1 MSSLQVVWKI
11 LLTLLLDEEAV
22 VFLLLELEVEEV
34 FLLLELEV
42 EVVFLLLLLLLAMAA
57 LVRVGSLTELVVTF
71 FELVEEV
78 FFELVDDDFL
88 VEEEEVVF

>member
-1 MSSLQVVWKI
+1 MIVLHIVEKG
-11 LLTLLLDEEAV
+11 LLTLLLDEEEV

-42 EVVFLLLLLLLAMAA
+42 EEVFLLLLLLLAMAA
-57 LVRVGSLTELVVTF
+57 LVRVGSFTELVVTF
-71 FELVEEV
+71 FELVDEV

-88 VEEEEVVF
+88 VEEEVVF